1 MQEYMDMITKISIFM
16 IVAGMLIS
24 FRIKKSHEKY
34 LKVIVG
40 LMVVAQVMG
49 SVSTIMGENKGIAL
63 PDKIG
68 ELGKKMEDIITGNIM
83 KYKILDNDIE
93 CKTEQFA
100 NKYAE
105 ECANKYAEEYEGN
118 LKEFDE
124 GIEKNEGRR
133 DEEMTDE
140 EMMEINIQV
149 KEINV
154 SNIMDMQ

>member
-105 ECANKYAEEYEGN
+105 EYEGN